1 MKIIFFDTETTGN
14 GVADYLCQLAIK
26 ERGVDEPIV
35 DATYKPPVPIP
46 FECSAIHHISN
57 KMVADR
63 PAFKDAPEYQ
73 NLKALFE
80 DENTICVAH
89 NAAFD
94 AQILKNDDI
103 IIKNLLCTFKTIRE
117 LDSEAAFPQHKLQ
130 YLRYALGIELDVAA
144 HEAFADVL
152 VLEKLF
158 EYELAEGMKKWQC
171 DEAMAIKKMMEITA
185 EPLAIKT
192 INFGKYNGKTV
203 AEVATLDIGYLSW
216 LLDQKRKSD
225 KDETDWIYTLEKY
238 VG

>member
-1 MKIIFFDTETTGN
+1 MKIVFFDTETTGN
-14 GVADYLCQLAIK
+14 GPKDFLCQLAILEK
-26 ERGVDEPIV
+26 GTKQPIV

-63 PAFKDAPEYQ
+63 PSFKGSSEYAE
-73 NLKALFE
+73 LKALLE
-80 DENTICVAH
+80 DEETICVAH

-94 AQILKNDDI
+94 DQILKNDDI
-103 IIKNLLCTFKTIRE
+103 VIKNLLCTFKTIRE
-117 LDSEAAFPQHKLQ
+117 LDTEARFSMHKLQ
-130 YLRYALGIELDVAA
+130 YLRYALDIELDVAS

-158 EYELAEGMKKWQC
+158 EYELAEGMKKWNC
-171 DEAMAIKKMMEITA
+171 TEEEAIAKMIAITA

-192 INFGKYNGKTV
+192 INFGKYNGKTI
-203 AEVATLDIGYLSW
+203 AEVAAMDIGYLSW

-238 VG
+238 VS